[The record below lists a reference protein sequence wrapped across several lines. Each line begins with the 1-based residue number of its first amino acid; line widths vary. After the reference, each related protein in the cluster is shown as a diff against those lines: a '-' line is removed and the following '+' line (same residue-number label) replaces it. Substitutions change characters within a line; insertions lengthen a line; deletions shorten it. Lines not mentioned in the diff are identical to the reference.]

1 MLNKFFNDPTGKI
14 IISILLG
21 LGLASLF
28 RRSCKNNCIILKGPN
43 PSDISNNIYNFD
55 DKCYKYKTKM
65 VKCSDENNN
74 IIKE

>member
-1 MLNKFFNDPTGKI
+1 MLNKFINDPTGKI
-14 IISILLG
+14 IISLLLG

-43 PSDISNNIYNFD
+43 PSNIFNNIYNFD

-65 VKCSDENNN
+65 VKCSKDKNN